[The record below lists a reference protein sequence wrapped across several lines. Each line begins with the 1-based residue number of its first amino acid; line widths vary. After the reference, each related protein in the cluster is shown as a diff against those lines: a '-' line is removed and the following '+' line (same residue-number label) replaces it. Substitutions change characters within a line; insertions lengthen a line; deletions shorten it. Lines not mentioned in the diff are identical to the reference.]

1 MGRYLRGYFAGKPNC
16 RQYRVDIFNDKN
28 AEKEEIILAGDSP
41 FVVTYDTSNTP
52 FEPIRFSRAS
62 INVVADEKFLDVF
75 SSEAQGTYVEV
86 RSGYN
91 FNTFEWGGYLTTNLL
106 NMPEISCGAETFTLE
121 AQDALS
127 TLENYNYALIGEK
140 KSIVSLQQVLRQ
152 IAIRCDRYA
161 AAPIAFL
168 DIDTSLGSTHKVD
181 GYPSPYTSYPE
192 NLYISEQNFFSSDTD
207 EPWNL
212 REVLEEVCR
221 YFGLTAIQ
229 FEQKLLLTDYQA
241 HADVTWVGE
250 SFTTPYQYYRYSY
263 TNTLDN
269 PFSNRSTINSNA
281 GGNAFTLSQDLIR
294 GTGADISL
302 EPIYNKI
309 QVKDSFYEI
318 DHFVPDIYEDNLLTN
333 KLGEFWRCNQVGNSK
348 TYKYINKKGK
358 SAKEESNEADHV
370 YYVRKFNHQD
380 YTSIYRDKNTLAEI
394 PEPEMD
400 GYTRIQVSNTSKDL
414 KHGGSQGGQYC
425 YATLKA
431 TFTNLEAS
439 AHTIDIYYYLKT
451 DRYQTYYNVHSA
463 VTTTSSATIT
473 LAANATQNYQVSLA
487 QTWGNYMLY
496 YGAEADIL
504 YSVDG
509 GPQKSV
515 FEPATSGTTDVV
527 SAVITDLATFD
538 KPMSNTKYL
547 YETESN
553 IKFDRYLTIHQCDRP
568 NRLSPYGYWNGMS
581 WVETPYDEQIETYFP
596 AVFKLNSGY
605 TNPMIFTDNAYLYL
619 DASAIYERYN
629 AEWINPDWTHE
640 NSAMNG
646 LGLFRKTSS
655 IQTSAPQLIFK
666 LKIGDKY
673 WSSLSGWTTT
683 DSCFVVNL
691 STDKTD
697 SDDVDFTAWWNEEHR
712 CLNNVSWSEW
722 AGAKGY
728 KIPLQTGMDMSQ
740 PITFQVHLPS
750 KMQKVS
756 TEYSHDGM
764 NNYCWIKDLKLNFTT
779 RDSENYD
786 TADVLYENIIDSGSV
801 NTLSDVTC
809 KLTTYPGNGMHSY
822 STIGGYNKRVL
833 TGIKKTAYDNDFH
846 KPEELIIMAYT
857 NQYKTPTVKQT
868 MTLPYE
874 GMRGGDGNYF
884 IGPLS
889 RFKDL
894 TLDKYFTI
902 LGQTIDY
909 ANGSQEVTMI
919 ESKPYSE

>member
-1 MGRYLRGYFAGKPNC
+1 MGRILKGNFAGKPDC
-16 RQYRVDIFNDKN
+16 TQYVVYVYNDTG
-28 AEKEEIILAGDSP
+28 AEMEEITLAGDSP
-41 FVVTYDTSNTP
+41 VVVTYDTSNTP

-62 INVVADEKFLDVF
+62 INVVADEKFLDIF
-75 SSEAQGTYVEV
+75 SSEAQGTGVEIRRHIEGSAWDTV
-86 RSGYN
+86 WY
-91 FNTFEWGGYLTTNLL
+91 GYLTPNLL
-106 NMPEISCGAETFTLE
+106 NMPEDSCGKETFTLE

-127 TLENYNYALIGEK
+127 TLENYNYALIGER
-140 KSIVSLQQVLRQ
+140 KSIVTLQQVLRQ
-152 IAIRCDRYA
+152 IAIKCGVAVQYLA
-161 AAPIAFL
+161 
-168 DIDTSLGSTHKVD
+168 IDSAIGNHKVD
-181 GYPSPYTSYPE
+181 GSSSSYYSYPE
-192 NLYISEQNFFSSDTD
+192 TLFISEQNFFSSDTD

-212 REVLEEVCR
+212 KEVLEEICR
-221 YFGLTAIQ
+221 YFGMTAIQ
-229 FEQKLLLTDYQA
+229 SGRWLYLYDTQS
-241 HADVTWVGE
+241 HANDTWVGE
-250 SFTTPYQYYRYSY
+250 SAATPIRWYRYASY
-263 TNTLDN
+263 TDYN
-269 PFSNRSTINSNA
+269 SRSTVNSQRDCKC
-281 GGNAFTLSQDLIR
+281 FTLSQDLIR

-318 DHFVPDIYEDNLLTN
+318 DHFIPDIYEDNLLTN
-333 KLGEFWRCNQVGNSK
+333 KLGDFWRCNQVGNSK

-358 SAKEESNEADHV
+358 SAKEETNEADHV

-414 KHGGSQGGQYC
+414 KYGGSQGGQYC

-439 AHTIDIYYYLKT
+439 AHTIDIYSYLKT

-473 LAANATQNYQVSLA
+473 LAANATQNYQVFLG
-487 QTWGNYMLY
+487 QTWSNIMIY
-496 YGAEADIL
+496 YGAEADVL

-568 NRLSPYGYWNGMS
+568 NRLSPYGYWNGIN
-581 WVETPYDEQIETYFP
+581 WIETPYDEQIETYFP

-605 TNPMIFTDNAYLYL
+605 TNPMIFTDNAYIYL

-673 WSSLSGWTTT
+673 WSSLSGWTTQ
-683 DSCFVVNL
+683 DCCFVVNL

-822 STIGGYNKRVL
+822 STVGGNGKRVL

-868 MTLPYE
+868 MTLAYE
-874 GMRGGDGNYF
+874 GGANDR
-884 IGPLS
+884 IGPMS
-889 RFKDL
+889 RLKDL
-894 TLDKYFTI
+894 TLDGKYFTI
-902 LGQTIDY
+902 LGQTIDF